1 MVIFLSTKTLANN
14 KYYKCPE
21 KISKVIRGQDSLL
34 KEGSI
39 LGINYVKFHINQSI
53 TIKFKYT
60 DSKENPFEII
70 SNKKLKKN
78 SLGYEV
84 YNKLSKND
92 LTVENTYNFVKLNDN
107 YAFTRNENW
116 WSPKLENQ
124 PQKNYEYESSGRCV
138 KIKKNE
144 FNVGKITQIAK
155 IAKKE
160 KKKIIQKKIIKNENQ
175 IIGKRTFALSWE
187 GVDELII
194 GQLTFEEKNLVGKL
208 EFNHPE
214 DESKCIGTY
223 ALSTTRGTWSLL
235 CEKKNTNAS
244 GILKWN
250 SKNGNVSGNGTDSK
264 GKKVKFKVSGS
275 N

>member
-124 PQKNYEYESSGRCV
+124 PQK
-138 KIKKNE
+138 
-144 FNVGKITQIAK
+144 
-155 IAKKE
+155 
-160 KKKIIQKKIIKNENQ
+160 
-175 IIGKRTFALSWE
+175 
-187 GVDELII
+187 
-194 GQLTFEEKNLVGKL
+194 KL
-208 EFNHPE
+208 
-214 DESKCIGTY
+214 
-223 ALSTTRGTWSLL
+223 
-235 CEKKNTNAS
+235 
-244 GILKWN
+244 
-250 SKNGNVSGNGTDSK
+250 
-264 GKKVKFKVSGS
+264 
-275 N
+275 